1 MIYLVSPDCVLYVIS
16 DTHPD
21 GPDVQQLR
29 QLRSD
34 MPPPK
39 NFNQLSGWTTGPH
52 VGRGKAGNWQHLD
65 DVRWIEDVS
74 GDLFP
79 LVGSAQNAMKIFN
92 ARLGTSYAVD
102 ASFYKLLSGERA
114 FAGGWRRLTGREA
127 DEARADARGR
137 ANGSS
142 LLHLRAQGPASSVAS
157 ATSEAGGEPAV
168 DPRAAGARMQPVR
181 DGAFEPHCPADI
193 ATLLNRINP
202 VLCARVLPK
211 TRLPSRRPAGCRRS
225 DARGL
230 RLLCGCWLG
239 TGEP

>member
-1 MIYLVSPDCVLYVIS
+1 MVSPDCVLYVIS

-65 DVRWIEDVS
+65 DVRWIEDAS

-211 TRLPSRRPAGCRRS
+211 TRSPSRRPAGCRRS

-230 RLLCGCWLG
+230 RLLCGCWFG
-239 TGEP
+239 TGAP

>member
-52 VGRGKAGNWQHLD
+52 VGRGNAGNWQHLD
-65 DVRWIEDVS
+65 DVRWIEDAS

-92 ARLGTSYAVD
+92 ARLGTSYVVD
-102 ASFYKLLSGERA
+102 ASFRKLLSGADSQAERQTKQE
-114 FAGGWRRLTGREA
+114 LTLVGEQMA
-127 DEARADARGR
+127 A
-137 ANGSS
+137 
-142 LLHLRAQGPASSVAS
+142 ASFTFVLK
-157 ATSEAGGEPAV
+157 
-168 DPRAAGARMQPVR
+168 VR
-181 DGAFEPHCPADI
+181 HHH
-193 ATLLNRINP
+193 
-202 VLCARVLPK
+202 
-211 TRLPSRRPAGCRRS
+211 PSRVQR
-225 DARGL
+225 ARQKANPQL
-230 RLLCGCWLG
+230 IRAPQARKCNR
-239 TGEP
+239 

>member
-52 VGRGKAGNWQHLD
+52 VGRGKAGNWQHLA
-65 DVRWIEDVS
+65 DVRWIEDAS

-181 DGAFEPHCPADI
+181 DGAFEPCRPADI

-202 VLCARVLPK
+202 ILCARVLPE
-211 TRLPSRRPAGCRRS
+211 TRSPSRRPAGCRRS

-230 RLLCGCWLG
+230 RLLCGCWFG
-239 TGEP
+239 TGAP